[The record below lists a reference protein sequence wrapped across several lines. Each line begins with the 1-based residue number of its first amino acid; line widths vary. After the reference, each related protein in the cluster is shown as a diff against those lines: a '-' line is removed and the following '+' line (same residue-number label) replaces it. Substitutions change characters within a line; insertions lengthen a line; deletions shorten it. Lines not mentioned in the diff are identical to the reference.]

1 MNFRAKNHANT
12 ILAIFGSKSTV
23 FEFSRQ
29 NHANT
34 ILAIFGAKIQYQ
46 KYQLQRNN
54 YKQTALKSKQ
64 IAEKCKQK
72 AVKK

>member
-1 MNFRAKNHANT
+1 MRFWRENSNIYQTQRYLNYRAK
-12 ILAIFGSKSTV
+12 
-23 FEFSRQ
+23 